1 MEKVTPS
8 SLKNELC
15 ALFCFLPNKPLVEMS
30 PDMKTEAGRLKA
42 IDVTFIKESDMYPYL
57 KVDTERYNVVQLKI
71 LSDLE
76 SSNLCYKHPFCLF
89 VQMSQSIKAEE

>member
-30 PDMKTEAGRLKA
+30 PDMKTEAGLLKA
-42 IDVTFIKESDMYPYL
+42 IDVTFIKKNYKYPYL
-57 KVDTERYNVVQLKI
+57 KVDAERYNLVQLKTSI
-71 LSDLE
+71 LSD
-76 SSNLCYKHPFCLF
+76 
-89 VQMSQSIKAEE
+89 